1 MAIKE
6 KDISIIRGDTEGLF
20 FTLTSKGN
28 VPIMGITEEIYWTM
42 KKSYKASE
50 AILQKK
56 WSDGDIL
63 FTANGQGQIIL
74 EHDDTAQLPYGTY
87 VYDIQFKSKDYV
99 CTVIE
104 GELELTDESTHK
116 INE

>member
-1 MAIKE
+1 MAVKE

-20 FTLTSKGN
+20 FTLTDPNGEIPDMDS
-28 VPIMGITEEIYWTM
+28 TEEIYFTV
-42 KKSYKASE
+42 KKSYKSST
-50 AILQKK
+50 AIFQKK

-63 FTANGQGQIIL
+63 YINGQGQIIL

-87 VYDIQFKSKDYV
+87 VWDIQFKSGDYV
-99 CTVIE
+99 CTVAM

-116 INE
+116 NNE